1 MFDHVFKVSNLG
13 FKDVFVTSV
22 VCQCLG
28 FKDAEI
34 VRAVNNVH

>member
-13 FKDVFVTSV
+13 FKDVFVASV

-28 FKDAEI
+28 FKDAKI
-34 VRAVNNVH
+34 VRAVNNAH